1 MVNLLRRTA
10 LIVAIL
16 ATGLL
21 FTISALIAFLA
32 ELDATRWIG
41 PLRIWELCLRLPLG
55 ILLVFGIIYFGAW
68 LTSKTREKKYLAI
81 NASVFAFSVLLL
93 FGTLN
98 MLEWL
103 DDRALDAQLDTVQ
116 AICEKRFEDPSTLN
130 QYNVNGAIIGY
141 WDYVLVWEDESLNS
155 IWFDSCSSLNSC
167 GVFCLR
173 EGASLE
179 DLRLNYD
186 GHDFQYIREGLYWWN

>member
-1 MVNLLRRTA
+1 
-10 LIVAIL
+10 L

-21 FTISALIAFLA
+21 CAISALIAFLA
-32 ELDATRWIG
+32 EHDATRWIG
-41 PLRIWELCLRLPLG
+41 SLRIWELCLRLPLG
-55 ILLVFGIIYFGAW
+55 IIVVSGIIYFGAW
-68 LTSKTREKKYLAI
+68 LTSRTREKKYMSI
-81 NASVFAFSVLLL
+81 NAFVFVFSLLIL

-98 MLEWL
+98 MLQWL

-116 AICEKRFEDPSTLN
+116 AICEKGFEDPSTLD
-130 QYNVNGAIIGY
+130 QYNVTGAVVGY
-141 WDYVLVWEDESLNS
+141 WDYVLVWEDESRKS

-179 DLRLNYD
+179 DLHLNYD
-186 GHDFQYIREGLYWWN
+186 GHEFQYIREGLYGWN